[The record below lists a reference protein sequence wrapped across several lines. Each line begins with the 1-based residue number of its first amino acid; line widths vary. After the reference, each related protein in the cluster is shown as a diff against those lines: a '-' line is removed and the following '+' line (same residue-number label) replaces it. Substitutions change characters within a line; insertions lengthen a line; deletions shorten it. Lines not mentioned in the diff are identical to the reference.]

1 MATDRILA
9 LLAFALFAVFLG
21 IVGLSVKRIDLL
33 TVLAIGIALAG
44 YDLWRQL
51 KPRRR

>member
-1 MATDRILA
+1 LSTDRILA

-21 IVGLSVKRIDLL
+21 IVGLTVKRVDLL
-33 TVLAIGIALAG
+33 TVLIIGIALAG
-44 YDLWRQL
+44 YDLWREL